1 MGGQKSVRYYLNG
14 PYESVRER
22 ELSKVQIIQTQHSQK
37 MNSDNLK
44 QKQIAFAAHVI
55 ICNLMLLL
63 LLLSFDNFCEDEQF
77 FVNTTVAEV
86 VVAEE
91 AVEAVV
97 AVILDH
103 AGAKRA
109 VGIVATKFFTAPLQ
123 KKKITSIDEF
133 FRDLSLVYTRRLSLC
148 FPHCVAFLKSLPWL
162 AN

>member
-55 ICNLMLLL
+55 ICYLML

-123 KKKITSIDEF
+123 KKK
-133 FRDLSLVYTRRLSLC
+133 
-148 FPHCVAFLKSLPWL
+148 L
-162 AN
+162 ASTNFSGI